1 MASDDFQDKI
11 KGGFMQKILLMT
23 ILIAI
28 VLFADTTATYF
39 WPIPGG
45 EEVIVSNL
53 GDFRPQS
60 SYGSAH
66 FHAGIDIPA
75 DTEDVWTITLSFR
88 VDTISHNGI
97 GLYCESATLFR

>member
-66 FHAGIDIPA
+66 FHAGPNGARCKLLNFSLCIMA
-75 DTEDVWTITLSFR
+75 LSDENFC
-88 VDTISHNGI
+88 
-97 GLYCESATLFR
+97 L